1 LFVGGSNYIFS
12 EEATSTWAALFHYKQ
27 QI

>member
-1 LFVGGSNYIFS
+1 LFVGGSNHIFS